1 MSYVICRRKPNSDV
15 LILVRT
21 HPPMTEQI
29 AIATSQAFNTA
40 ELSKKAGERYIY
52 GYCNQAY
59 FDNKIT
65 KLQADSGG

>member
-1 MSYVICRRKPNSDV
+1 MSYVICRRKPSSDV

-29 AIATSQAFNTA
+29 ANATTQAFNKA
-40 ELSKKAGERYIY
+40 ELSKKASERYIY

-59 FDNKIT
+59 FEHKAG
-65 KLQADSGG
+65 KLQAATT